1 MVRGRLGAFVDE
13 EPVILPGA
21 AAGPLMGLRFA
32 AKDLFDV
39 AGHVTGCG
47 NPDWRRSHPPAGKTA
62 PLIERLVGAGA
73 TMIGKTQTDELAYS
87 LQGENRHY
95 GTPVNVRVP
104 DRIPGGSSSGSAVA
118 VAGDIVHFSIGTD
131 TGGSVRVPA
140 AFCGVCGVRPS
151 HGRIPL
157 DGCMPLAPSFDTA
170 GWFSRDA
177 RLLEQIGEILLRD
190 QATRSRPARLLI
202 ANDSFSLCDEPA
214 RAELTKVTDEI
225 QRQFGEAIPTELSS
239 QLQDWMAAFR
249 ILQAAEVWQAHGDWV
264 QAVKPDFGPGIR
276 ERFEMAARV
285 TDRQVVAAEQ
295 VRRRADEIM
304 RELLDGNRVMM
315 MPTAPGAA
323 PLKDTPAAEIESFRN
338 RTLTLTCIAGMAR
351 LPQVSLPLATVE
363 GAPLGLSLLAAPGN
377 DMQLLGFA
385 RQVFDALT

>member
-47 NPDWRRSHPPAGKTA
+47 NPDWRRTHPPAVKTA
-62 PLIERLVGAGA
+62 PLIDRLVGAGA

-95 GTPVNVRVP
+95 GTPINVRVP

-190 QATRSRPARLLI
+190 QATRSQPARMLI
-202 ANDSFSLCDEPA
+202 ANDSFALCDEPA
-214 RAELTKVTDEI
+214 RIELTKMTDEI

-239 QLQDWMAAFR
+239 QLQDWMAAFG
-249 ILQAAEVWQAHGDWV
+249 ILQAVEVWQAHGDWV
-264 QAVKPDFGPGIR
+264 RAVKPDFGPGIR
-276 ERFEMAARV
+276 ERFEMASRV
-285 TDRQVVAAEQ
+285 TDRQVAAAEQ
-295 VRRRADEIM
+295 VHRRADEIM

-315 MPTAPGAA
+315 IPTAPGAA
-323 PLKDTPAAEIESFRN
+323 PLKHTPAAEIESFRT
-338 RTLTLTCIAGMAR
+338 RTLMLTCIAGMAR

-363 GAPLGLSLLAAPGN
+363 GAPVGLSILAAPGN

>member
-47 NPDWRRSHPPAGKTA
+47 NPDWRRTHPPAVKTA

-95 GTPVNVRVP
+95 GTPINVRVP

-190 QATRSRPARLLI
+190 QATRSQPARLLI
-202 ANDSFSLCDEPA
+202 ANDSFALCDEPA
-214 RAELTKVTDEI
+214 RIELTKMTDEI

-239 QLQDWMAAFR
+239 QLQDWMAAFG
-249 ILQAAEVWQAHGDWV
+249 ILQAVEVWQAHGDWV
-264 QAVKPDFGPGIR
+264 RAVKPDFGPGIR
-276 ERFEMAARV
+276 ERFEMASRV
-285 TDRQVVAAEQ
+285 TDRQVAAAEQ
-295 VRRRADEIM
+295 VHRRADEIM

-315 MPTAPGAA
+315 IPTAPGAA
-323 PLKDTPAAEIESFRN
+323 PLKDTPTAEIESFRT
-338 RTLTLTCIAGMAR
+338 RTLMLTCVAGMAR

-363 GAPLGLSLLAAPGN
+363 GAPVGLSILAAPGN

-385 RQVFDALT
+385 RQVFDALI

>member
-1 MVRGRLGAFVDE
+1 
-13 EPVILPGA
+13 
-21 AAGPLMGLRFA
+21 MGLRFA

-47 NPDWRRSHPPAGKTA
+47 NPDWRRTHPPAVKTA

-95 GTPVNVRVP
+95 GTPINVRVP

-190 QATRSRPARLLI
+190 QATRSQPARLLI
-202 ANDSFSLCDEPA
+202 ANDSFALCDEPA
-214 RAELTKVTDEI
+214 RIELTKMTDEI

-239 QLQDWMAAFR
+239 QLQDWMAAFG
-249 ILQAAEVWQAHGDWV
+249 ILQAVEVWQAHGDWV
-264 QAVKPDFGPGIR
+264 RAVKPDFGPGIR
-276 ERFEMAARV
+276 ERFEMASRV
-285 TDRQVVAAEQ
+285 TDRQVAAAEQ
-295 VRRRADEIM
+295 VHRRADEIM

-315 MPTAPGAA
+315 IPTAPGAA
-323 PLKDTPAAEIESFRN
+323 PLKDTPTAEIESFRT
-338 RTLTLTCIAGMAR
+338 RTLMLTCVAGMAR

-363 GAPLGLSLLAAPGN
+363 GAPVGLSILAAPGN

-385 RQVFDALT
+385 RQVFDALI

>member
-32 AKDLFDV
+32 VKDVFDV

-47 NPDWRRSHPPAGKTA
+47 NPDWRRTHSPATKTA
-62 PLIERLVGAGA
+62 PLIGRLVGAGA

-118 VAGDIVHFSIGTD
+118 VAGEIVHFSIGTD

-140 AFCGVCGVRPS
+140 SFCGVCGVRPS

-157 DGCMPLAPSFDTA
+157 DGCMPLAPSFDTV
-170 GWFSRDA
+170 GWFSRDV
-177 RLLEQIGEILLRD
+177 RLLEQIGEILL
-190 QATRSRPARLLI
+190 QEASVRSRPARLLI
-202 ANDSFSLCDEPA
+202 ANDSFRLCDEPV
-214 RAELTKVTDEI
+214 RTELTKVTDEI
-225 QRQFGEAIPTELSS
+225 QRRFGEAIPTELSS
-239 QLQDWMAAFR
+239 QLDEWMAAFR
-249 ILQAAEVWQAHGDWV
+249 TLQAAEIWQVHGDWV
-264 QAVKPDFGPGIR
+264 RSAKPDFGPGIR
-276 ERFEMAARV
+276 ERFDMASRV
-285 TDRQVVAAEQ
+285 TDRQVSAAEL
-295 VRRRADEIM
+295 VRRRAEEIM

-315 MPTAPGAA
+315 IPTAPGVA
-323 PLKDTPAAEIESFRN
+323 PLKATPAADIDSFRN
-338 RTLTLTCIAGMAR
+338 RTLALTCIAGMAQ
-351 LPQVSLPLATVE
+351 LPQVSLPVATVE
-363 GAPLGLSLLAAPGN
+363 GAPVGLSILAAPGN
-377 DMQLLGFA
+377 DMQLLRFA
-385 RQVFDALT
+385 RQIRDALT